1 MSRALPAYALPLL
14 EAECASWRTYRA
26 AIVRALDP
34 RVSNRPRPW
43 HDASADPHVREFG
56 ARWRAARDELER
68 ARA

>member
-1 MSRALPAYALPLL
+1 MSRALPAYARWVLDD
-14 EAECASWRTYRA
+14 ECAAWRVYRA

-43 HDASADPHVREFG
+43 HDASADPKVRELG
-56 ARWRAARDELER
+56 ARWRAARDALER